1 MNEGAAMSRP
11 VPAPNPLTAPFW
23 EAAGRGELVVPE
35 CSACGLRFFV
45 PEPAC
50 PRCLSEQ
57 WEYVACSGRGTVY
70 SVTVVHRSPGPGF
83 ETPFALAVVDLD
95 DGPALLTHVVG
106 GDPGEVGIGMPVRV
120 VFRRLTDVIVLPY
133 FTRVEGA

>member
-1 MNEGAAMSRP
+1 
-11 VPAPNPLTAPFW
+11 VPNSLTAPFW
-23 EAAGRGELVVPE
+23 AAAGRGELVVPE

-50 PRCLSEQ
+50 PRCLSER
-57 WEYVACSGRGTVY
+57 WEYLACSGRGTVY

-83 ETPFALAVVDLD
+83 QTPFALAVVDLD

-106 GDPGEVGIGMPVRV
+106 CDPERVGIGMPVRV
-120 VFRRLTDVIVLPY
+120 LFRRLTDEIVLPY
-133 FTRVEGA
+133 FTPEDVDGIAD

>member
-1 MNEGAAMSRP
+1 MSRP
-11 VPAPNPLTAPFW
+11 VPVPNALTAPFW
-23 EAAGRGELVVPE
+23 AAAARCELVVPQ

-50 PRCLSEQ
+50 PRCLSER

-70 SVTVVHRSPGPGF
+70 SVTVVHRTPGPGF
-83 ETPFALAVVDLD
+83 ETPFALSIIDLD

-106 GDPGEVGIGMPVRV
+106 CDPEKVEIGMPVRV
-120 VFRRLTDVIVLPY
+120 LFRRLTDEIVLPY
-133 FTRVEGA
+133 FTPELIVDPGA

>member
-1 MNEGAAMSRP
+1 MSRP
-11 VPAPNPLTAPFW
+11 VPVPDALTAPFW
-23 EAAGRGELVVPE
+23 AAAARCELVVPE

-50 PRCLSEQ
+50 PRCLCER

-70 SVTVVHRSPGPGF
+70 SVTVVHRTPGPGF
-83 ETPFALAVVDLD
+83 QTPFALSIVDLD

-106 GDPGEVGIGMPVRV
+106 CDPEKVEIGMPVRV
-120 VFRRLTDVIVLPY
+120 VFRRLTERIVLPC
-133 FTRVEGA
+133 FTPELIVDSGA